1 VTDYETDLTYLL
13 VKAAHCQSRGYVSR
27 RRSGQ
32 PTRYVARGEHGL
44 RQLDGSMLRQ
54 PMSGFEVK
62 AVIGRRPCDLCY

>member
-13 VKAAHCQSRGYVSR
+13 VKTAHCQSTGYVSR
-27 RRSGQ
+27 RRSGL
-32 PTRYVARGEHGL
+32 PTRYVARGEH
-44 RQLDGSMLRQ
+44 DGSMLRQ